1 MHTQNRD
8 PKFDSSRKKVVVT
21 AIKMLLIYT
30 DHYSRLGWF
39 FSLCGFLTFPQPF
52 PWWIPPL
59 PSVPGLNIVS
69 FRADLLDTGPHS
81 GWISSRCPITWL
93 LNCSFL
99 GHAPTVMSYHSE
111 WSFCGWWA
119 HSQDLRLQQWVWSCP
134 RCSPGAQH
142 GAHNSR
148 LASGQTCEQMSD
160 WQALCQTVLHVVE
173 AESLLLCWR
182 LSLNLQNLSVLL
194 SMTKGTFLDRIKL
207 RILRWGDYM
216 DCLGG
221 SCIFPRIF
229 VRGKEGDVRTESEWG
244 EWHSHEPRMPWSLR
258 NFKRHKLASPLE
270 PPEGASSIH
279 PLILSLKR
287 FILDFWPLELQK
299 EKWTCIILSH

>member
-1 MHTQNRD
+1 
-8 PKFDSSRKKVVVT
+8 
-21 AIKMLLIYT
+21 MLLIYT

-194 SMTKGTFLDRIKL
+194 SMTKGTF
-207 RILRWGDYM
+207 
-216 DCLGG
+216 
-221 SCIFPRIF
+221 
-229 VRGKEGDVRTESEWG
+229 
-244 EWHSHEPRMPWSLR
+244 
-258 NFKRHKLASPLE
+258 
-270 PPEGASSIH
+270 
-279 PLILSLKR
+279 
-287 FILDFWPLELQK
+287 
-299 EKWTCIILSH
+299 